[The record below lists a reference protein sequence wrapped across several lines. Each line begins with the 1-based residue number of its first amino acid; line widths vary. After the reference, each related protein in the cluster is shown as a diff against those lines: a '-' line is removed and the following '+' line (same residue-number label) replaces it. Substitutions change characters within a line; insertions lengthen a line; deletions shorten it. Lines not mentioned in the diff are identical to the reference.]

1 MERFEPKSERIIT
14 QEEREYLNRVLGSF
28 GLYDAS
34 QDECDTPEHQDERWA
49 VEEYDNPCILRSED

>member
-1 MERFEPKSERIIT
+1 MERFDQKSERIIA

-34 QDECDTPEHQDERWA
+34 QDIYDTPEHQDEKWA
-49 VEEYDNPCILRSED
+49 VEPYENPCIIRGED